1 MQYLHFDSA
10 DLRNVIIHNS
20 PTLSASLPLLQNDT
34 KKMWE
39 DFETQESGSTHYAI
53 YKTLFCFW
61 AFISCTDLI
70 LQLVWIAF
78 KLVKFEHWLFV
89 YFFQKIQ
96 FVIYFEAVHFFVF
109 HQTNCF
115 LDFYP
120 SCHFNL
126 VNINAWQVDMDTD
139 KIGSVLFCY
148 SSFWRLIFDKKEC
161 HPIYDLIGI

>member
-1 MQYLHFDSA
+1 MIPKKCERILK
-10 DLRNVIIHNS
+10 LR
-20 PTLSASLPLLQNDT
+20 SLVQLIMPFT
-34 KKMWE
+34 KPY
-39 DFETQESGSTHYAI
+39 FALG
-53 YKTLFCFW
+53 

-115 LDFYP
+115 FDFYP

-126 VNINAWQVDMDTD
+126 VNINASQVDMDTD

-161 HPIYDLIGI
+161 HPIYDLIGIQNWDSLKNKKWKL